1 MLQTLEKIEPKQP
14 TYQDRDRYRLENL
27 PDCLNIV
34 KKGSEYLGIE
44 ALEQIEKILVRVH
57 NTHAIAWDFGGV
69 LMDGHN
75 KFFIELY
82 ARSHG
87 IDLSKEQLIK
97 LWEIIFK
104 SDPIP
109 GVNYDA
115 LKIGRATPEQFAR
128 HAIEHFNLVFAEV
141 GKEPVDITNKE
152 IQNFLTLYYS
162 HYDPKH
168 ENREVLQCLHKLGI
182 RQYGLTNNFMA
193 KIEYFLEQHEFDYLQ
208 WLIMLVSEKFGASK
222 PDPRIYLSFKQ
233 HVFLDLFAKEA
244 LQVNLPNDAIEQLW
258 EAIFGEEAEVPN
270 FVAYEQKQI
279 SREQLSQYAIAQYN
293 WVLKKLGYTPVDATL
308 FASRFLE
315 FWTQQYDR
323 IAEQTIF
330 VDDKIKNLN
339 QAFECEGILGVH
351 YDANQGQKLIDRP
364 VIRELLEQE
373 QLKQVVRTLRE
384 LTVHQNALSQ
394 RAKQVLDR
402 LMPFRIR
409 HEKLLWQ
416 AHMQKHRQIVDALS
430 NEQIYALLQQ
440 HYKQLYTTHFQLGQ
454 LVERQY
460 TLVHRLASLPEYTY
474 DEARQIVLELFETSD
489 LFLDQ
494 NRDLYPWQETEIP
507 RMIATD
513 LGDIQ
518 ESESLL
524 KKKLLPEIKRT
535 IVDYINLLDVSHQPV
550 IQELIERL
558 QTQANDIE
566 TLKQLTEQLLQQLA
580 VLNSIRVVPW
590 QQIEQ
595 LFENFREMLVPIEE
609 KWLDLQEMRSF
620 VSRQLDRWYRQ
631 IEQEA
636 RRTSMDLVPLQRTIA
651 DWEQNIH
658 QLESTYFEQYRRWQ
672 ILKEREIV
680 ALYKDAI
687 LDEVRDRFSCEEL
700 YQFIRGLMLRVYDL
714 PRWKDLTKPT
724 VILISGTSGSGKS
737 TLSTHL
743 AQSCGIQKVFST
755 DETGRAN
762 TKAILDFLFGHQEA
776 AKAFPA
782 LYQSSF
788 QGSMESYYYQ
798 AIVTAIGVEG
808 LAKRLHKQNTSALIE
823 GVGLMPGILS
833 EEVFE
838 RLNIDWL
845 ILQVDRQQHCQHFA
859 RRAQTATLRNA
870 KRYREHFEMIRQIQ
884 EQLVEMGL
892 KHELTIVENSSSIQ
906 QTVRMA
912 TERIKSP
919 LTTQFVEV
927 RDPIR
932 EQMSELLAMQRQHLP
947 IAIRFDV
954 KRAALNL
961 GVLESQV
968 VELLHRFGF
977 EEVPNRRHQWMR
989 RVIPANLG

>member
-14 TYQDRDRYRLENL
+14 AYQYQDRYRLENI
-27 PDCLNIV
+27 PECLTIL
-34 KKGSEYLGIE
+34 KQGSEYLGIE

-57 NTHAIAWDFGGV
+57 STHAIAWDFGGV

-87 IDLSKEQLIK
+87 IDLTKEQLIK

-128 HAIEHFNLVFAEV
+128 HAIAHFNLVFTEV

-152 IQNFLTLYYS
+152 IHNFLTLYYS

-168 ENREVLQCLHKLGI
+168 ENREVLQRLHKLGI

-208 WLIMLVSEKFGASK
+208 WLIVLVSEKFGASK

-244 LQVNLPNDAIEQLW
+244 LQVNFPNDAIEQLW
-258 EAIFGEEAEVPN
+258 KAIFGEEIEEVPN

-293 WVLKKLGYTPVDATL
+293 WVLKELGYTPVDVTL
-308 FASRFLE
+308 FASQFLD

-373 QLKQVVRTLRE
+373 HLKQVVRTLRE
-384 LTVHQNALSQ
+384 LTVHQNSLGQ

-416 AHMQKHRQIVDALS
+416 AHMQKHQQIIDALS
-430 NEQIYALLQQ
+430 DERIYALLQR
-440 HYKQLYTTHFQLGQ
+440 HYTQLYTTHFQLGQ

-494 NRDLYPWQETEIP
+494 NRDLYPWQETEMP
-507 RMIATD
+507 RAIATD

-518 ESESLL
+518 ESESVL

-535 IVDYINLLDVSHQPV
+535 IVEYINILDVSHQPV
-550 IQELIERL
+550 IQALIERL
-558 QTQANDIE
+558 QTEANDLE
-566 TLKQLTEQLLQQLA
+566 TLKQLTGQLLQQLTI
-580 VLNSIRVVPW
+580 LNSLRVVPW

-595 LFENFREMLVPIEE
+595 LFENFRGTLAPVREQL
-609 KWLDLQEMRSF
+609 LDQQETQSF
-620 VSRQLDRWYRQ
+620 VSRQLDEWYRQ
-631 IEQEA
+631 IEEEA

-651 DWEQNIH
+651 DWEQDIH
-658 QLESTYFEQYRRWQ
+658 QLESTYFEQYRRWK

-680 ALYKDAI
+680 ALYEDAI
-687 LDEVRDRFSCEEL
+687 LDEVRKRFSEEEL
-700 YQFIRGLMLRVYDL
+700 YQFIRALMLRVYDL

-724 VILISGTSGSGKS
+724 VVLISGTSGSGKS

-743 AQSCGIQKVFST
+743 AQSFGIQKVFST
-755 DETGRAN
+755 DEIGRAN
-762 TKAILDFLFGHQEA
+762 TKAILDFLFGRQEA
-776 AKAFPA
+776 AQAFPA

-788 QGSMESYYYQ
+788 EGTMESYYYQ
-798 AIVTAIGVEG
+798 ALITAIGVEG
-808 LAKRLHKQNTSALIE
+808 MAKRLHKQNTSALIE
-823 GVGLMPGILS
+823 GVGLMPGLLS
-833 EEVFE
+833 EQLFE
-838 RLNIDWL
+838 LLNIDWL
-845 ILQVDRQQHCQHFA
+845 VLQVDRQQHCHHFA

-870 KRYREHFEMIRQIQ
+870 KRYQEHFEMIRQIQ
-884 EQLVEMGL
+884 EQIVRMGL
-892 KHELTIVENSSSIQ
+892 EHELTILENSRSIQ
-906 QTVRMA
+906 QTVHVA

-919 LTTQFVEV
+919 LIAQFVEV

-932 EQMSELLAMQRQHLP
+932 EEMSALLAMQRQHLP
-947 IAIRFDV
+947 IAVRFDV

-961 GVLESQV
+961 GVLESKV

-977 EEVPNRRHQWMR
+977 EEVPNRRHQWIR
-989 RVIPANLG
+989 RSLPAN